1 MTLSSRSGSYK
12 RCFFSSSAL
21 ALHCIGWMGPL
32 MLSKPRFSVL
42 FHCTEHEHLVHAPKA
57 RSKYQVFPLA
67 VVWVPCWLQL
77 TLRKLLK
84 TSGNQMAE
92 RTAREKPQF
101 QLWLES
107 CVTLP
112 GCPPFFPALS
122 SLMGGVWG
130 CAEELGEPVH
140 SFALFVV
147 QDIHKKT
154 VKCLLIEKGRQ

>member
-32 MLSKPRFSVL
+32 TLSKPRFSVL

-122 SLMGGVWG
+122 SLMGGG
-130 CAEELGEPVH
+130 FGD
-140 SFALFVV
+140 V
-147 QDIHKKT
+147 QKSLESLCT
-154 VKCLLIEKGRQ
+154 PLLYLLCRTSTRKLLSVC